1 LNLIPYLPAVGAGLV
16 AGLLIL
22 VEARSVRLALLA
34 IQYLAVALLSAL
46 ALPLNVA
53 MVKWVAGLMS
63 CGILALTFSRLAD
76 TREAPIQEVVPAG
89 RWFRLLAIL
98 LVVSA
103 ALGLARTDWLGVPEI
118 QPAANLGASL
128 LMGLGLLQIGLQAT
142 REHQQ
147 VRSGHQHGQGHHGL
161 AIERLHAFSGE
172 RRRRGAQRC
181 GWSRPAGAIPVLRNR
196 GQRVCLGQRR
206 FQLCNPQSEL
216 LGLLAQLLQFA
227 VLG

>member
-63 CGILALTFSRLAD
+63 CGILALTFSRLAG

-98 LVVSA
+98 LVGSA
-103 ALGLARTDWLGVPEI
+103 ALGLARTDWLGVPEV

-128 LMGLGLLQIGLQAT
+128 LMGLGLLQIGLSQARLRVGVGLMT
-142 REHQQ
+142 LI
-147 VRSGHQHGQGHHGL
+147 SGFEIAYCVVEPSLAVLALLGSIHIGL
-161 AIERLHAFSGE
+161 AMVISFLLTSAPALGPD
-172 RRRRGAQRC
+172 GAQ
-181 GWSRPAGAIPVLRNR
+181 
-196 GQRVCLGQRR
+196 
-206 FQLCNPQSEL
+206 
-216 LGLLAQLLQFA
+216 
-227 VLG
+227 

>member
-1 LNLIPYLPAVGAGLV
+1 LNLIPYLPAMGAGLV

-63 CGILALTFSRLAD
+63 CGILALTFSRL
-76 TREAPIQEVVPAG
+76 TGVREAPIQEVVPAG

-98 LVVSA
+98 LVGSA
-103 ALGLARTDWLGVPEI
+103 ALGLARTDLLGVPEI

-128 LMGLGLLQIGLQAT
+128 LMGLGLLQIGLSQARLRVGIGLMT
-142 REHQQ
+142 LI
-147 VRSGHQHGQGHHGL
+147 SGFEIAYCVVEPSLAVLALLGSIHIGL
-161 AIERLHAFSGE
+161 AMVISFLLTTAPALGPE
-172 RRRRGAQRC
+172 GA
-181 GWSRPAGAIPVLRNR
+181 P
-196 GQRVCLGQRR
+196 
-206 FQLCNPQSEL
+206 
-216 LGLLAQLLQFA
+216 
-227 VLG
+227 